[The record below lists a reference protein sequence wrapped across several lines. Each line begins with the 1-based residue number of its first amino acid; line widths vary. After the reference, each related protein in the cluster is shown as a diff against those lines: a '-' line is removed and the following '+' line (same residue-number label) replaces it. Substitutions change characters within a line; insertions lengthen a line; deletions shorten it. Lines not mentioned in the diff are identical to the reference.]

1 MNLMT
6 TRPVLTVLALGLGT
20 SLTLAGCGSAAMPV
34 ASPPTSAML
43 DKGMADKTTAMADK
57 TMTDPMMT
65 DKPSAM
71 AKGTYVSYADYQ
83 SSMSMYQGS
92 KVVLFFHAPWCPDCR
107 ATDAALAGST
117 LPDGLAVVKVDY
129 DSMTEL
135 KQKYGITQQHTFVQV
150 DASGTALKKWTG
162 TKDAASIKG
171 QTL

>member
-34 ASPPTSAML
+34 ASPPTSAMV

-92 KVVLFFHAPWCPDCR
+92 KVVLFFQDSGKFNYR
-107 ATDAALAGST
+107 YSTLGFQDAAHLD
-117 LPDGLAVVKVDY
+117 DGDMWPSSYALTAWTPVVEARVV
-129 DSMTEL
+129 EL
-135 KQKYGITQQHTFVQV
+135 VR
-150 DASGTALKKWTG
+150 
-162 TKDAASIKG
+162 AAIS
-171 QTL
+171 

>member
-1 MNLMT
+1 
-6 TRPVLTVLALGLGT
+6 
-20 SLTLAGCGSAAMPV
+20 
-34 ASPPTSAML
+34 
-43 DKGMADKTTAMADK
+43 
-57 TMTDPMMT
+57 MTDRAFC
-65 DKPSAM
+65 DGQR
-71 AKGTYVSYADYQ
+71 GTYVSYADYQ

-107 ATDAALAGST
+107 ATDAALPAGSL
-117 LPDGLAVVKVDY
+117 LPDRIAVGVKSDY
-129 DSMTEL
+129 GSMTEL